1 MTGEGN
7 DKIYTIVP
15 EAYLEEG
22 GDPFDPFEKILKLNQ

>member
-22 GDPFDPFEKILKLNQ
+22 GIFDPFAKILKLNQ